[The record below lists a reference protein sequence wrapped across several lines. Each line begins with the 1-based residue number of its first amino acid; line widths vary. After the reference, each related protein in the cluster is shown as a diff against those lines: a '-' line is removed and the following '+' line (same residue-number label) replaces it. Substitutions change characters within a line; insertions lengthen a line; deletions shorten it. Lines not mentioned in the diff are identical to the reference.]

1 MLGFLK
7 PRGELV
13 EISGRTVV
21 FISAKPYK
29 MDQKFEVKLG
39 LPEPAG
45 QTISVA
51 VRVLSCRSGPGD
63 FFVVVGIAEGRR
75 EPPNLKGYQIR
86 NHPRA
91 PHRITVKSEG
101 LPSYRA
107 VTKDLGRGGFG
118 AELDGE
124 LPEDKVLNVHFEFD
138 EPLGWTLD
146 LRARVAWSIWKS
158 QNRYDTG
165 FAFLED
171 PLYALPLEQL
181 AAWLDHREK
190 HELIPFKPPDRLPPR
205 RPNELPNQLPQ
216 AHQMPPPA
224 QGNPMPYSDPG
235 QGHSMPVGHQF
246 PHTEPGQQMP
256 ASQGP
261 SGQHPGH
268 PPMPGQQAP
277 EQFAL
282 SEAQRAASGI
292 SSYDDDPTPLG
303 LPTLVQPPPRPISL
317 KLPTLPQTVALE
329 RPSAFQLP
337 PPVVPASEGS
347 GLLPKAAP
355 AATERPASLPAD
367 APSLEDLGVRIHFH
381 ANLRGWAW
389 EGADDSVV
397 VVLEDIH
404 GTDHWL
410 EFPGCRGMQGRCRHR
425 EMALLGMAVA
435 HSSAMIDELTR
446 DDAQEALLHYRFY
459 DDRQRV
465 VLDIVAK
472 ECREQIR

>member
-39 LPEPAG
+39 LPEPPG

-75 EPPNLKGYQIR
+75 EPPNLKGYQLR
-86 NHPRA
+86 NYPRA

-107 VTKDLGRGGFG
+107 VTKDLCRGGFG

-124 LPEDKVLNVHFEFD
+124 LPQDKLLNVHLEFD

-146 LRARVAWSIWKS
+146 LKARVAWTIWKT
-158 QNRYDTG
+158 QNRYETG
-165 FAFLED
+165 FAFIED
-171 PLYALPLEQL
+171 AQTALALEQL

-190 HELIPFKPPDRLPPR
+190 HELVPFKPPDRLPPR

-216 AHQMPPPA
+216 SHQLSPQPAASAGFPSPQAQSPP
-224 QGNPMPYSDPG
+224 S
-235 QGHSMPVGHQF
+235 
-246 PHTEPGQQMP
+246 
-256 ASQGP
+256 
-261 SGQHPGH
+261 
-268 PPMPGQQAP
+268 QQAP
-277 EQFAL
+277 QSYETIQMPSVPAPAPHPVPGRSVPDQFAL
-282 SEAQRAASGI
+282 GDAQRAAAGI
-292 SSYDDDPTPLG
+292 SSFDDDPTPLG
-303 LPTLVQPPPRPISL
+303 LPTLVQPPPRPVSL
-317 KLPTLPQTVALE
+317 KLPSLPQTIALE

-337 PPVVPASEGS
+337 PP
-347 GLLPKAAP
+347 AAP
-355 AATERPASLPAD
+355 AIKDPSVSPKASETTS
-367 APSLEDLGVRIHFH
+367 APLEAPPLEDLGVRIHFN

-410 EFPGCRGMQGRCRHR
+410 EFHGCRGMQARCRQR
-425 EMALLGMAVA
+425 EIALLGMAVT
-435 HSSAMIDELTR
+435 HTSSMIEELTR
-446 DDAQEALLHYRFY
+446 TMEEHSLLHFRFY
-459 DDRQRV
+459 DDHQRV
-465 VLDIVAK
+465 VLELVAK